1 MSMSNPS
8 KAWLDRQKHRDEQG
22 KYASYVAGASAAD
35 ELCGLGDYPTDDDP
49 WNDEPVQEPEP
60 EWDPEVF
67 EVEHDVYDDERVRK
81 SLAGVK
87 RAESSLSLARRKLA
101 AHTLLG
107 RVGMGVT
114 SMRRGTRK
122 DGRERWNRWIPS
134 ADGRERWNRW
144 IPSADGRELTCK
156 EIALALHPDKSEH
169 EVTMLYLTDSED
181 PNDWEW
187 VADDEV
193 EDFKTGR
200 LCPGQVYDDFDARV
214 EKAAEDM
221 GADPGSWVGEKV
233 EESGD
238 YTSLNPDCAYDKNG
252 AQTVI
257 DEVIS
262 RNKVEMPKG
271 SVEDLTKASR
281 KARAGV
287 HRALERIANDAAG
300 RILAGGGRYD
310 DMVVFAED
318 IGGYL
323 PHPATASDF
332 SSWRRSDYLGDMP
345 AGQSVDLGEETL
357 DEAAVRKVPGVKKAT
372 IRGETVYTVSRSDW
386 EKATGRDVPEGQ
398 TGWMIG

>member
-1 MSMSNPS
+1 MSSS
-8 KAWLDRQKHRDEQG
+8 KPQSAAQKKRQETREHGR
-22 KYASYVAGASAAD
+22 YAAYEPGTSAAD

-101 AHTLLG
+101 AHTLFS

-122 DGRERWNRWIPS
+122 DGQ
-134 ADGRERWNRW
+134 ERWNRW

-156 EIALALHPDKSEH
+156 EIALALHPGKSEH

-181 PNDWEW
+181 PKEWEQ

-193 EDFKTGR
+193 EDFKAGR
-200 LCPGQVYDDFDARV
+200 LCPGQVYEDFDTRV
-214 EKAAEDM
+214 EKAAEEM
-221 GADPGSWVGEKV
+221 GADPGSWVGEEV

-238 YTSLNPDCAYDKNG
+238 YTSLNPECASGENG

-257 DEVIS
+257 SEVIS
-262 RNKVEMPKG
+262 RSKVEMPKG
-271 SVEDLTKASR
+271 SAEDLTKASR

-287 HRALERIANDAAG
+287 HRARERIANDAAG

-345 AGQSVDLGEETL
+345 AGQAVDLGEETL

>member
-1 MSMSNPS
+1 MSSS
-8 KAWLDRQKHRDEQG
+8 KTKSAAEEERQKRRHRNGQ
-22 KYASYVAGASAAD
+22 YASYEPGTSTAD
-35 ELCGLGDYPTDDDP
+35 ELCGIGENPTDDDP

-67 EVEHDVYDDERVRK
+67 EVEHDVYDNERVCK

-134 ADGRERWNRW
+134 ADGREF
-144 IPSADGRELTCK
+144 TCK

-181 PNDWEW
+181 PKDWEW

-214 EKAAEDM
+214 EKVAEDM

-271 SVEDLTKASR
+271 SAEDLTKASR

-287 HRALERIANDAAG
+287 HRARERIARDVAG
-300 RILAGGGRYD
+300 QMLTSGGRYD

>member
-1 MSMSNPS
+1 MSSS
-8 KAWLDRQKHRDEQG
+8 KPKSAAEEERQKRRHRNGQ
-22 KYASYVAGASAAD
+22 YASYEPSTSAAD
-35 ELCGLGDYPTDDDP
+35 ELCGIGENPTDDDP

-60 EWDPEVF
+60 KWDPEVF

-134 ADGRERWNRW
+134 ADGRE
-144 IPSADGRELTCK
+144 LTCK
-156 EIALALHPDKSEH
+156 EIALALHPGKSER

-181 PNDWEW
+181 PKDWEW

-200 LCPGQVYDDFDARV
+200 LCPSQVYDDFDARV
-214 EKAAEDM
+214 DKAAEDM

-238 YTSLNPDCAYDKNG
+238 YTSLNPECASGENG

-257 DEVIS
+257 SEVIS
-262 RNKVEMPKG
+262 RSKVEMPKG

-287 HRALERIANDAAG
+287 HRARERIANDAAG
-300 RILAGGGRYD
+300 LILAGGGRYD

-357 DEAAVRKVPGVKKAT
+357 DESAVRKVPGVKKAT

>member
-1 MSMSNPS
+1 MSSS
-8 KAWLDRQKHRDEQG
+8 KPQSAAQKRRQETREHGR
-22 KYASYVAGASAAD
+22 YAAYVTGTSTAD
-35 ELCGLGDYPTDDDP
+35 ELCGIGENPTD
-49 WNDEPVQEPEP
+49 DEPVQEPEP
-60 EWDPEVF
+60 QWDPEVF
-67 EVEHDVYDDERVRK
+67 EVEHDAYDDERVRK

-134 ADGRERWNRW
+134 ADGRE
-144 IPSADGRELTCK
+144 LTCK
-156 EIALALHPDKSEH
+156 EIALALHPGKSEH

-181 PNDWEW
+181 PKDWEW

-193 EDFKTGR
+193 EDFKAGR
-200 LCPGQVYDDFDARV
+200 LCPGQVYDDFNARV

-271 SVEDLTKASR
+271 SAEDLTKASR

-287 HRALERIANDAAG
+287 HRARERIANDAAG

-372 IRGETVYTVSRSDW
+372 IRGETFYTVSRSDW
-386 EKATGRDVPEGQ
+386 QEATGRDVPEGQ

>member
-1 MSMSNPS
+1 MSSS
-8 KAWLDRQKHRDEQG
+8 KPKSAAEEERQKHRDRQG
-22 KYASYVAGASAAD
+22 KYASYVAGTSAAD
-35 ELCGLGDYPTDDDP
+35 ELCGIGENPTDDDP

-60 EWDPEVF
+60 QWDPEVF
-67 EVEHDVYDDERVRK
+67 EVEHDAYDDERIRK

-101 AHTLLG
+101 AHTLFS

-134 ADGRERWNRW
+134 ADGRE
-144 IPSADGRELTCK
+144 LTCK
-156 EIALALHPDKSEH
+156 EIALALHPGKSEH

-181 PNDWEW
+181 LNDWEW

-214 EKAAEDM
+214 EEVAEDM

-271 SVEDLTKASR
+271 SAEDLTKASR

-287 HRALERIANDAAG
+287 HKARERIANDAAG

>member
-1 MSMSNPS
+1 MSSS
-8 KAWLDRQKHRDEQG
+8 KPKSAAEEERQKRRHRNGQ
-22 KYASYVAGASAAD
+22 YASYEPGTSTAD
-35 ELCGLGDYPTDDDP
+35 ELCGIGENPTDDDP

-60 EWDPEVF
+60 QWDPEVF

-87 RAESSLSLARRKLA
+87 RAKSSLSLARRKLA

-134 ADGRERWNRW
+134 ADGRE
-144 IPSADGRELTCK
+144 LTCK
-156 EIALALHPDKSEH
+156 EIALALHPGKSER

-181 PNDWEW
+181 PKDWEW

-193 EDFKTGR
+193 EDFKAGR
-200 LCPGQVYDDFDARV
+200 LCPSQVYDDFDARV
-214 EKAAEDM
+214 EEVAEDM

-238 YTSLNPDCAYDKNG
+238 YTSLNPECGSGENG

-257 DEVIS
+257 SEVTS
-262 RNKVEMPKG
+262 RSKVEMPKG
-271 SVEDLTKASR
+271 SAEDLTKASR

-287 HRALERIANDAAG
+287 HEARKRIARDVAG
-300 RILAGGGRYD
+300 QMLTSGGRYD
-310 DMVVFAED
+310 DMVVFSEWV
-318 IGGYL
+318 GGSYVAS
-323 PHPATASDF
+323 PATVSDV
-332 SSWRRSDYLGDMP
+332 SAWKGGGRLGSIPKGPRKNLGDD
-345 AGQSVDLGEETL
+345 VDL
-357 DEAAVRKVPGVKKAT
+357 DEASVSRIPGVKRMTAN
-372 IRGETVYTVSRSDW
+372 GETFYTVSRSDW
-386 EKATGRDVPEGQ
+386 QEATGRDVPEGQ

>member
-1 MSMSNPS
+1 MSNKDLSPLQLAQQANRNEDGTYRR
-8 KAWLDRQKHRDEQG
+8 KPGL
-22 KYASYVAGASAAD
+22 GASAAD

-101 AHTLLG
+101 AHTLFS

-134 ADGRERWNRW
+134 ADGRE
-144 IPSADGRELTCK
+144 LTCK
-156 EIALALHPDKSEH
+156 EIALALHPGKSER
-169 EVTMLYLTDSED
+169 EVTMLYLTDSEN
-181 PNDWEW
+181 PKDWEW

-193 EDFKTGR
+193 EDFKAGR
-200 LCPGQVYDDFDARV
+200 LCPSQVYDDFDARV
-214 EKAAEDM
+214 EEVAEDM

-238 YTSLNPDCAYDKNG
+238 YTSLNPECGSGENG

-257 DEVIS
+257 SEVTS
-262 RNKVEMPKG
+262 RSKVEMPKG
-271 SVEDLTKASR
+271 SAEDLTKASR

-287 HRALERIANDAAG
+287 HEARKRIARDVAG
-300 RILAGGGRYD
+300 QMLTSGGRYD
-310 DMVVFAED
+310 DMVVFSKWV
-318 IGGYL
+318 GGSYVAS
-323 PHPATASDF
+323 PATVSDV
-332 SSWRRSDYLGDMP
+332 SAWKGGGRLGSIPKGPRKNLGDD
-345 AGQSVDLGEETL
+345 VDL
-357 DEAAVRKVPGVKKAT
+357 DEASVSRIPGVKRMTAN
-372 IRGETVYTVSRSDW
+372 GETFYTVSRSDW
-386 EKATGRDVPEGQ
+386 QEATGRDVPEGQ

>member
-1 MSMSNPS
+1 MSSS
-8 KAWLDRQKHRDEQG
+8 KPQSAAQKRRQETREHGR
-22 KYASYVAGASAAD
+22 YAAYVTGTSTAD
-35 ELCGLGDYPTDDDP
+35 ELCGIGENPTDDDP

-60 EWDPEVF
+60 QWDPEVF
-67 EVEHDVYDDERVRK
+67 EVEHDAYDDERVRK

-134 ADGRERWNRW
+134 ADGRE
-144 IPSADGRELTCK
+144 LTCK
-156 EIALALHPDKSEH
+156 EIALALHPGKSEH

-181 PNDWEW
+181 PKDWEW

-193 EDFKTGR
+193 EDFKAGR
-200 LCPGQVYDDFDARV
+200 LCPGQVYDDFNARV

-271 SVEDLTKASR
+271 SAEDLTKASR

-287 HRALERIANDAAG
+287 HRARERIANDAAG

-372 IRGETVYTVSRSDW
+372 IRGETFYTVSRSDW
-386 EKATGRDVPEGQ
+386 QEATGRDVPEGQ

>member
-1 MSMSNPS
+1 MSSS
-8 KAWLDRQKHRDEQG
+8 KPQSAAQKKRQETREHGR
-22 KYASYVAGASAAD
+22 YAAYVADTSAAD

-60 EWDPEVF
+60 EWDPGVF

-87 RAESSLSLARRKLA
+87 RAESSLSLARRKVA

-134 ADGRERWNRW
+134 ADGREL
-144 IPSADGRELTCK
+144 SGK
-156 EIALALHPDKSEH
+156 EIAMALHPGKSEY
-169 EVTMLYLTDSED
+169 EVAMIYLTGSKD
-181 PNDWEW
+181 PKDWEW

-193 EDFKTGR
+193 EDFKAGR
-200 LCPGQVYDDFDARV
+200 LCPSEIYDDFDARV

-221 GADPGSWVGEKV
+221 GADPGSWAGEKV
-233 EESGD
+233 EASGD
-238 YTSLNPDCAYDKNG
+238 YTSLNPECASGENG

-257 DEVIS
+257 SEVTS
-262 RNKVEMPKG
+262 RSKVEMPKG
-271 SVEDLTKASR
+271 SAEDLTRASR

-287 HRALERIANDAAG
+287 HRARERIARDVAG
-300 RILAGGGRYD
+300 QMLTTGDRYD
-310 DMVVFAED
+310 DMVVFSEWV
-318 IGGYL
+318 GGSYVAS
-323 PHPATASDF
+323 PATASDVAAWKG
-332 SSWRRSDYLGDMP
+332 SGRLGAIPTGTQRDLGDD
-345 AGQSVDLGEETL
+345 VDL
-357 DEAAVRKVPGVKKAT
+357 DEASVSRIPGVKRMT
-372 IRGETVYTVSRSDW
+372 VNGETVYTVSRSDW
-386 EKATGRDVPEGQ
+386 QEATGRDVPEGQ

>member
-1 MSMSNPS
+1 MSSS
-8 KAWLDRQKHRDEQG
+8 KPKSAAEEERQKHRDKQG
-22 KYASYVAGASAAD
+22 KYATYIAGTSAAD
-35 ELCGLGDYPTDDDP
+35 ELCGIGENPTDDDP

-87 RAESSLSLARRKLA
+87 RAELSLSLARRKLA
-101 AHTLLG
+101 AHTLFS
-107 RVGMGVT
+107 RMGMGVT

-134 ADGRERWNRW
+134 ADGRE
-144 IPSADGRELTCK
+144 LTCR

-181 PNDWEW
+181 PKDWEW

-214 EKAAEDM
+214 EEAVEDM

-238 YTSLNPDCAYDKNG
+238 YTSLNPECASGENG

-257 DEVIS
+257 SEVTS
-262 RNKVEMPKG
+262 RSKVEMPKG
-271 SVEDLTKASR
+271 SAEDLTKASR

-287 HRALERIANDAAG
+287 HEARKQIARDVAG
-300 RILAGGGRYD
+300 QMLTSGGRHD
-310 DMVVFAED
+310 DMVVFSEWV
-318 IGGYL
+318 GGSYVAS
-323 PHPATASDF
+323 PATASDVAAWKG
-332 SSWRRSDYLGDMP
+332 SGRLGAIPKGPRKDLGDD
-345 AGQSVDLGEETL
+345 VDL
-357 DEAAVRKVPGVKKAT
+357 DEASVSRIPGVKRMTAN
-372 IRGETVYTVSRSDW
+372 GETFYTVSRSDW
-386 EKATGRDVPEGQ
+386 QEATGRDVPEGQ

>member
-1 MSMSNPS
+1 MSSS
-8 KAWLDRQKHRDEQG
+8 KPKSAAEEERQKHRDKQG
-22 KYASYVAGASAAD
+22 KYASYVAGTSAAD
-35 ELCGLGDYPTDDDP
+35 ELCGIGENPTDDDP

-60 EWDPEVF
+60 QWDPEVF
-67 EVEHDVYDDERVRK
+67 EVEHDAYDDERIRK

-101 AHTLLG
+101 AHTLFS

-134 ADGRERWNRW
+134 ADGREL
-144 IPSADGRELTCK
+144 ACK

-181 PNDWEW
+181 PKDWEW

-287 HRALERIANDAAG
+287 HEARKRIARDVAG
-300 RILAGGGRYD
+300 QMLTSGGRYD
-310 DMVVFAED
+310 DMVVFTED

-345 AGQSVDLGEETL
+345 AGQSVDLREETL

>member
-1 MSMSNPS
+1 MSSS
-8 KAWLDRQKHRDEQG
+8 KPKSAAEEERQKRRHRNGQ
-22 KYASYVAGASAAD
+22 YASYEPGTSTAD
-35 ELCGLGDYPTDDDP
+35 ELCGIGENPTDDDP

-134 ADGRERWNRW
+134 ADGRE
-144 IPSADGRELTCK
+144 LTCK
-156 EIALALHPDKSEH
+156 EIALALHPGKSEH

-238 YTSLNPDCAYDKNG
+238 YTSLNPDCACDKNG

-271 SVEDLTKASR
+271 SAEDLTKASR

-287 HRALERIANDAAG
+287 HKARERIARDVAG
-300 RILAGGGRYD
+300 QMLTSGGRYD

-332 SSWRRSDYLGDMP
+332 SSWRRSYYLGDMP

-386 EKATGRDVPEGQ
+386 ERATGRDVPEGQ

>member
-1 MSMSNPS
+1 MSSS
-8 KAWLDRQKHRDEQG
+8 KPKSAAEEERQKHRDKQG
-22 KYASYVAGASAAD
+22 KYASYVAGTSAAD
-35 ELCGLGDYPTDDDP
+35 ELCGIGENPTDDDP

-60 EWDPEVF
+60 QWDPEVF
-67 EVEHDVYDDERVRK
+67 EVEHDAYDDERVRK

-134 ADGRERWNRW
+134 ADGRE
-144 IPSADGRELTCK
+144 LTCR
-156 EIALALHPDKSEH
+156 EIALALHPGKSER

-181 PNDWEW
+181 PKDWEW
-187 VADDEV
+187 AADDEV
-193 EDFKTGR
+193 EDFKAGR
-200 LCPGQVYDDFDARV
+200 LCPSQVYDDFDARV
-214 EKAAEDM
+214 EEVAEDM

-238 YTSLNPDCAYDKNG
+238 YTSLNPECGSGENG

-257 DEVIS
+257 SEVTS
-262 RNKVEMPKG
+262 RSKVEMPKG
-271 SVEDLTKASR
+271 SAEDLTKASR

-287 HRALERIANDAAG
+287 HRARERIANDAAG
-300 RILAGGGRYD
+300 LILAGGGRYD

-345 AGQSVDLGEETL
+345 AGQSVDLGEEPL

-386 EKATGRDVPEGQ
+386 ERATGRDVPEGQ

>member
-1 MSMSNPS
+1 MSDKDLSPLQLAQQANRNEDGTYRRKPG
-8 KAWLDRQKHRDEQG
+8 L
-22 KYASYVAGASAAD
+22 GASAAD
-35 ELCGLGDYPTDDDP
+35 ELCGIGENPTDDDP

-60 EWDPEVF
+60 QWDPEVF
-67 EVEHDVYDDERVRK
+67 EVEHDAYDDERIRK

-101 AHTLLG
+101 AHTLFS

-134 ADGRERWNRW
+134 ADGRE
-144 IPSADGRELTCK
+144 LTCK
-156 EIALALHPDKSEH
+156 EIALALHPGKSEH

-271 SVEDLTKASR
+271 SAEDLTKASR

-287 HRALERIANDAAG
+287 HRARERIANDAAG
-300 RILAGGGRYD
+300 LILAGGGRYD

>member
-1 MSMSNPS
+1 MSSS
-8 KAWLDRQKHRDEQG
+8 KPQSAAQKKRQETREHGR
-22 KYASYVAGASAAD
+22 YAAYEPGTSAAD

-101 AHTLLG
+101 AHTLFS

-122 DGRERWNRWIPS
+122 DGQ
-134 ADGRERWNRW
+134 ERWNRW

-156 EIALALHPDKSEH
+156 EIALALHPGKSEH

-181 PNDWEW
+181 PKEWEQ

-193 EDFKTGR
+193 EDFKAGR
-200 LCPGQVYDDFDARV
+200 LCPGQVYEDFDTRV
-214 EKAAEDM
+214 EKAAEEM
-221 GADPGSWVGEKV
+221 GADPGSWVGEEV

-238 YTSLNPDCAYDKNG
+238 YTSLNPECASGENG

-257 DEVIS
+257 SEVIS
-262 RNKVEMPKG
+262 RSKVEMPKG
-271 SVEDLTKASR
+271 SAEDLTKASR

-287 HRALERIANDAAG
+287 HRARERIANDAAG

-345 AGQSVDLGEETL
+345 AGQAVDLGEETL

-386 EKATGRDVPEGQ
+386 GKATGRDVPEGQ

>member
-1 MSMSNPS
+1 MSSS
-8 KAWLDRQKHRDEQG
+8 KPQSAAQKKRQETREHGR
-22 KYASYVAGASAAD
+22 YAAYEPGTSAAD

-101 AHTLLG
+101 AHTLFS

-122 DGRERWNRWIPS
+122 DGQ
-134 ADGRERWNRW
+134 ERWNRW
-144 IPSADGRELTCK
+144 IPSADGRELTCR

-181 PNDWEW
+181 PKDWEW

-193 EDFKTGR
+193 EDFKAGR

-214 EKAAEDM
+214 ENAAEDM

-262 RNKVEMPKG
+262 RSKVEMPKG
-271 SVEDLTKASR
+271 SAEDLTKASR

-287 HRALERIANDAAG
+287 HRARERIANDAAG

>member
-1 MSMSNPS
+1 MSSS
-8 KAWLDRQKHRDEQG
+8 KPQSAAQKKRQETREHGR
-22 KYASYVAGASAAD
+22 YAAYVADTSAAD

-60 EWDPEVF
+60 EWEPGVF

-122 DGRERWNRWIPS
+122 DGQ
-134 ADGRERWNRW
+134 ERWNRW

-181 PNDWEW
+181 PKDWEW

-193 EDFKTGR
+193 EDFKAGR

-271 SVEDLTKASR
+271 SAEDLTKASR
-281 KARAGV
+281 KARASV
-287 HRALERIANDAAG
+287 HRARERIANDAAG
-300 RILAGGGRYD
+300 LILAGGGRYD

>member
-1 MSMSNPS
+1 MSNS
-8 KAWLDRQKHRDEQG
+8 KPKSAAEEERQKHRDKQG
-22 KYASYVAGASAAD
+22 KYASYVTGTSTAD
-35 ELCGLGDYPTDDDP
+35 ELCGIGENPTDDDP

-87 RAESSLSLARRKLA
+87 RAELSLSLARRKLA
-101 AHTLLG
+101 AHTLFS
-107 RVGMGVT
+107 RMGMGVT

-122 DGRERWNRWIPS
+122 
-134 ADGRERWNRW
+134 DGRERWNRW

-181 PNDWEW
+181 PKDWEW

-214 EKAAEDM
+214 EEVAEDM

-257 DEVIS
+257 DEVLS
-262 RNKVEMPKG
+262 RSKVEMPKG
-271 SVEDLTKASR
+271 SAEDLTKASR

-287 HRALERIANDAAG
+287 HKARERIARDVAG
-300 RILAGGGRYD
+300 QMLTSGGRYD
-310 DMVVFAED
+310 DMVVFTED

-345 AGQSVDLGEETL
+345 AGQSVDLREETL

-386 EKATGRDVPEGQ
+386 EEATGRDVPEGQ

>member
-1 MSMSNPS
+1 MSSS
-8 KAWLDRQKHRDEQG
+8 KPQSAAQKKRQETREHGR
-22 KYASYVAGASAAD
+22 YAAYVADTSAAD

-60 EWDPEVF
+60 EWEPGVF

-122 DGRERWNRWIPS
+122 DGQ
-134 ADGRERWNRW
+134 ERWNRW

-169 EVTMLYLTDSED
+169 EVTMLYLTDSEN
-181 PNDWEW
+181 PSDWEW

-200 LCPGQVYDDFDARV
+200 LCPSQVYDDFDARV
-214 EKAAEDM
+214 EKAAEEM

-238 YTSLNPDCAYDKNG
+238 YTSLNPECASGENG

-257 DEVIS
+257 SEVTS
-262 RNKVEMPKG
+262 RSKVEMPKG
-271 SVEDLTKASR
+271 SAEDLTKASR

-287 HRALERIANDAAG
+287 HRARKRIANDAAG

-310 DMVVFAED
+310 DMVVFSEWV
-318 IGGYL
+318 GGSYVAS
-323 PHPATASDF
+323 PATASDVAAWKG
-332 SSWRRSDYLGDMP
+332 SGRLGAIPKGPQKDLGDD
-345 AGQSVDLGEETL
+345 VDL
-357 DEAAVRKVPGVKKAT
+357 DEASVSRIPGVKRMTAN
-372 IRGETVYTVSRSDW
+372 GETFYTVSRSDW
-386 EKATGRDVPEGQ
+386 QEATGRDVPEGQ

>member
-1 MSMSNPS
+1 MSSS
-8 KAWLDRQKHRDEQG
+8 KPKSAAEEERQKRRHRNGQ
-22 KYASYVAGASAAD
+22 YASYEPGTSTAD
-35 ELCGLGDYPTDDDP
+35 ELCGIGENPTDDDP

-60 EWDPEVF
+60 QWDPEVF
-67 EVEHDVYDDERVRK
+67 EVEHDAYDDERIRK

-101 AHTLLG
+101 AHTLFS

-134 ADGRERWNRW
+134 ADGRE
-144 IPSADGRELTCK
+144 LTCK
-156 EIALALHPDKSEH
+156 EIALALHPGKSEH

-214 EKAAEDM
+214 EEVAEDM

-271 SVEDLTKASR
+271 SAEDLTKASR

-287 HRALERIANDAAG
+287 HKARERIARDVAG
-300 RILAGGGRYD
+300 QMLTSGGRYD

-332 SSWRRSDYLGDMP
+332 SSWRRSYYLGDMP

>member
-1 MSMSNPS
+1 MRSSNTKS
-8 KAWLDRQKHRDEQG
+8 AAEEERQKRRHRNGQ
-22 KYASYVAGASAAD
+22 YASYEPGTSTAD
-35 ELCGLGDYPTDDDP
+35 ELCGIGENPTDDDP

-67 EVEHDVYDDERVRK
+67 EVEHDVYDNERVCK

-134 ADGRERWNRW
+134 ADGREF
-144 IPSADGRELTCK
+144 TCK

-181 PNDWEW
+181 PKDWEW

-214 EKAAEDM
+214 EKVAEDM

-271 SVEDLTKASR
+271 SAEDLTKASR

-287 HRALERIANDAAG
+287 HRARERIARDVAG
-300 RILAGGGRYD
+300 QMLTSGGRYD

>member
-1 MSMSNPS
+1 MSSS
-8 KAWLDRQKHRDEQG
+8 KPQSAAQKKRQETRDHG
-22 KYASYVAGASAAD
+22 RYAAYEPGTSAAD

-122 DGRERWNRWIPS
+122 DGQ
-134 ADGRERWNRW
+134 ERWNRW

-156 EIALALHPDKSEH
+156 EIALALHPGKSEH

-181 PNDWEW
+181 PKEWEQ

-193 EDFKTGR
+193 EDFKAGR
-200 LCPGQVYDDFDARV
+200 LCPRQVYDDFDARV
-214 EKAAEDM
+214 EKAAEEM
-221 GADPGSWVGEKV
+221 GADPGSWAGEKV

-238 YTSLNPDCAYDKNG
+238 YTSLNPDCASGENG

-257 DEVIS
+257 SEVTS
-262 RNKVEMPKG
+262 RSKVEMPKG
-271 SVEDLTKASR
+271 SAEDLTKASR

-287 HRALERIANDAAG
+287 HRARERTARDVAG
-300 RILAGGGRYD
+300 QMLTSGGRYD
-310 DMVVFAED
+310 DMVVFSEWV
-318 IGGYL
+318 GGSYVAS
-323 PHPATASDF
+323 PATASDVAAWKG
-332 SSWRRSDYLGDMP
+332 SGRLGAIPKGPQKDLGDD
-345 AGQSVDLGEETL
+345 VDL
-357 DEAAVRKVPGVKKAT
+357 DEASVSRIPGVKRMTAN
-372 IRGETVYTVSRSDW
+372 GETFYTVSRSDW
-386 EKATGRDVPEGQ
+386 QEATGRDVPEGQ

>member
-1 MSMSNPS
+1 MSSS
-8 KAWLDRQKHRDEQG
+8 KPQSAAQKRRQETREHGR
-22 KYASYVAGASAAD
+22 YAAYVADTSAAD

-49 WNDEPVQEPEP
+49 WNDEPVQEPDP
-60 EWDPEVF
+60 EWEPGVF

-134 ADGRERWNRW
+134 ADGRE
-144 IPSADGRELTCK
+144 LTCK

-169 EVTMLYLTDSED
+169 EVTMLYLTDSEN

-200 LCPGQVYDDFDARV
+200 LCPSQVYDDFDARV
-214 EKAAEDM
+214 EKAAEEM
-221 GADPGSWVGEKV
+221 GADPGSWAGEKV

-238 YTSLNPDCAYDKNG
+238 YTSLNPDCASGENG

-257 DEVIS
+257 SEVTS
-262 RNKVEMPKG
+262 RSKVEMPKG
-271 SVEDLTKASR
+271 SAEDLTKASR

-287 HRALERIANDAAG
+287 HRARERSARDVAG
-300 RILAGGGRYD
+300 QMLTSGGRYD
-310 DMVVFAED
+310 DMVVFSEWV
-318 IGGYL
+318 GGSYVAS
-323 PHPATASDF
+323 PATASDVAAWKG
-332 SSWRRSDYLGDMP
+332 SGRLGAIPKGPQKDLGDD
-345 AGQSVDLGEETL
+345 VDL
-357 DEAAVRKVPGVKKAT
+357 DEASVSRIPGVKRMTAN
-372 IRGETVYTVSRSDW
+372 GETFYTVSRSDW
-386 EKATGRDVPEGQ
+386 QEATGRDVPEGQ

>member
-1 MSMSNPS
+1 MSSS
-8 KAWLDRQKHRDEQG
+8 KPQSAAQKRRQETREHGR
-22 KYASYVAGASAAD
+22 YAAYVADTSAAD
-35 ELCGLGDYPTDDDP
+35 ELCGIGENPTDDDP

-134 ADGRERWNRW
+134 ADGRE
-144 IPSADGRELTCK
+144 LTCK
-156 EIALALHPDKSEH
+156 EIALALHPGKSEH
-169 EVTMLYLTDSED
+169 EVTMLYLTDSEN

-200 LCPGQVYDDFDARV
+200 LCPSQVYDDFDARV
-214 EKAAEDM
+214 EKAAEEM
-221 GADPGSWVGEKV
+221 GADPGSWAGEKV

-238 YTSLNPDCAYDKNG
+238 YTSLNPDCASGENG

-257 DEVIS
+257 SEVTS
-262 RNKVEMPKG
+262 RSKVEMPKG
-271 SVEDLTKASR
+271 SAEDLTKASR

-287 HRALERIANDAAG
+287 HRARERSARDVAG
-300 RILAGGGRYD
+300 QMLTSGGRYD
-310 DMVVFAED
+310 DMVVFSEWV
-318 IGGYL
+318 GGSYVAS
-323 PHPATASDF
+323 PATASDVAAWKG
-332 SSWRRSDYLGDMP
+332 SGRLGAIPKGPQKDLGDD
-345 AGQSVDLGEETL
+345 VDL
-357 DEAAVRKVPGVKKAT
+357 DEASVSRIPGVKRMTAN
-372 IRGETVYTVSRSDW
+372 GETFYTVSRSDW
-386 EKATGRDVPEGQ
+386 QEATGRDVPEGQ